1 MIRTSPISLA
11 LTSLF
16 GAVLLLGASCGA
28 PKDGGVFRSLD
39 SAENWEQ
46 KVFIAQEGRRT
57 RTINELNVATL
68 AFHPTDANIIYLGS
82 KGSGLYLTVTGGEQW
97 TQSTTITSG
106 TINSIAIDPQD
117 PRNVYIAKDSTILKS
132 TDEGITWETVYA
144 DVDGSTIT
152 TLMVDSFEHNRLYA
166 GTAGGVVLK
175 SYDYGINWD
184 LRLQIEEGI
193 SKLVMAKHDT
203 RIIYALTKEYD
214 LYKTTTGGEVT
225 DGAIAEEINSG
236 WTQMFD
242 KEFKDKF
249 NDGEKVTDIIID
261 PNDSTVVYTVT
272 RRGLMRGAD
281 NASSWSDIVTL
292 IGVGDKQSE
301 QIKNLTISPG
311 NSQELYFSIGK
322 SIHKSTDGGTSWKI
336 IENFPSTR
344 SITAL
349 LIDYQTPNVI
359 YAGTQETEKKGGLLK
374 AN

>member
-1 MIRTSPISLA
+1 
-11 LTSLF
+11 
-16 GAVLLLGASCGA
+16 
-28 PKDGGVFRSLD
+28 
-39 SAENWEQ
+39 
-46 KVFIAQEGRRT
+46 
-57 RTINELNVATL
+57 
-68 AFHPTDANIIYLGS
+68 
-82 KGSGLYLTVTGGEQW
+82 
-97 TQSTTITSG
+97 
-106 TINSIAIDPQD
+106 
-117 PRNVYIAKDSTILKS
+117 
-132 TDEGITWETVYA
+132 
-144 DVDGSTIT
+144 
-152 TLMVDSFEHNRLYA
+152 MVDSFEHNRLYA

-193 SKLVMAKHDT
+193 QKLVMARHDT
-203 RIIYALTKEYD
+203 RIIYALTNEYD

-301 QIKNLTISPG
+301 QIKNLTLSPG
-311 NSQELYFSIGK
+311 NSLEIYFSIGK

-359 YAGTQETEKKGGLLK
+359 YAGTQVIEKKGGLLK